1 MTRSPRLLLPLLG
14 AALAAGAGVARA
26 DGEAGLYIDYG
37 NGRVE
42 TYCIAFEGESITGQE
57 LLERAGVE
65 VNQFSG
71 MVCAIDGVGCRHQ
84 GNFKSCHC
92 QCEDLSN
99 CTYWAYFVQRNDGGW
114 VTSPLGFLS
123 QVARDGDMH
132 AWVWAVGTTGRA
144 PPPPPMTFASVCGER
159 AEPRP
164 AATLPAPAAATAF
177 PTAPEAPPTA
187 SAEATTT
194 LPSEGGFTP
203 VPTTAMMSG
212 AGSATPTVVL
222 PTSPARPDE
231 EEGGVPVAR
240 LASFTTVAAL
250 LVGAIVAAAL
260 FGRRRSLRGRQ

>member
-1 MTRSPRLLLPLLG
+1 MTRGLRLVLPLFG

-26 DGEAGLYIDYG
+26 DGQAGLYIDYG

-42 TYCIAFEGESITGQE
+42 TYCVAFEGESITGQE

-92 QCEDLSN
+92 QCEDLSD

-159 AEPRP
+159 AETRP
-164 AATLPAPAAATAF
+164 AATVPPTGAATAF
-177 PTAPEAPPTA
+177 PTASGAPPTA
-187 SAEATTT
+187 SAEATTA
-194 LPSEGGFTP
+194 LPNEGGFTP
-203 VPTTAMMSG
+203 VPSTAVSSG
-212 AGSATPTVVL
+212 AGSATATVVL
-222 PTSPARPDE
+222 PTVPARPE
-231 EEGGVPVAR
+231 EEDGGVPVAR
-240 LASFTTVAAL
+240 LGSFATVSAL
-250 LVGAIVAAAL
+250 LVGAILLAAVV
-260 FGRRRSLRGRQ
+260 GRRRSLRGRQ